1 MTTSTVITVCKQL
14 NAKKHVHL
22 KKYVININEY
32 DAQLGD
38 EDPACSGLAP
48 FHHHRPPPDW
58 KGGHGVGPPEIRL

>member
-48 FHHHRPPPDW
+48 FHHHRPPPD
-58 KGGHGVGPPEIRL
+58 